1 MSINIRTAVI
11 ADAKAISALIVPLV
25 VKYICPTW
33 QPAVRHIL
41 LDSMSEQKI
50 AGYLAGN
57 YFYLLALN
65 ADQEIVGVASMRDYS
80 HLYHLFVADSYQGQ
94 GLARQLW
101 QALLVEALRQGNS
114 GRFTV
119 NSALHAEH
127 IYLRFGFKRTEGVRN
142 RDGMVDIPMLLE
154 LPAPAS
160 HLDCAEI

>member
-1 MSINIRTAVI
+1 MNFNISSAGI
-11 ADAKAISALIVPLV
+11 ADAKAISALILPLV

-50 AGYLAGN
+50 ASYLAGN
-57 YFYLLALN
+57 YFYLVARN
-65 ADQEIVGVASMRDYS
+65 AKQEIVAVAGIRDYA
-80 HLYHLFVADSYQGQ
+80 HLYHLFVADDYQGQ
-94 GLARQLW
+94 GLSRQLW
-101 QALLVEALRQGNS
+101 QALLVESLRQGNR

-127 IYLRFGFKRTEGVRN
+127 IYTRFGFKRTEGVRD

-154 LPAPAS
+154 LAAPVS
-160 HLDCAEI
+160 HLDCAER